1 MLRRHRLYFVAAVVA
16 ATIFLVSF
24 HLGSICHV
32 RSYNSGIIRDVVSA
46 VVEMEKINSYKPL
59 LPGKL

>member
-1 MLRRHRLYFVAAVVA
+1 MAAVVA
-16 ATIFLVSF
+16 VITFLVSF

-32 RSYNSGIIRDVVSA
+32 QSYNSGIIRDVISA
-46 VVEMEKINSYKPL
+46 VVEMEKINSYKPS